1 MKIFIERERLILREI
16 IPTDLEGM
24 YELESDPEVHQYL
37 GNNPVTNKEQ
47 IINVINFIRKQY
59 VDYGIGR
66 WAIINK
72 KTNDFMGWA
81 GLKFVT
87 DETNKHIN
95 YYDLGYRLVKKYW
108 RQGIATE
115 TAVASL
121 EYAFNKLN
129 IKEIYA
135 IANCENIGSNIILQ
149 KVGLRYIETFN
160 LDGTNHNWY
169 KINKA
174 EFENKNRTTNNF

>member
-1 MKIFIERERLILREI
+1 
-16 IPTDLEGM
+16 
-24 YELESDPEVHQYL
+24 
-37 GNNPVTNKEQ
+37 
-47 IINVINFIRKQY
+47 
-59 VDYGIGR
+59 
-66 WAIINK
+66 
-72 KTNDFMGWA
+72 MGWA

-174 EFENKNRTTNNF
+174 EFENRNRTTNNV